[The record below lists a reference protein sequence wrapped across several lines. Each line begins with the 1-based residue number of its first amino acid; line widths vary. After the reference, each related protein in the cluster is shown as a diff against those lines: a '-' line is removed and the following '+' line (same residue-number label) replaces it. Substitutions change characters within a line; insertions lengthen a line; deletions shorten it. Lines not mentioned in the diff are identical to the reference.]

1 MRLALV
7 LVLWGAASAAVGD
20 PRVNYMLHCMG
31 CHLMDGSG
39 MPPDVPRLN
48 GRVGYYLGSEEG
60 RRYLIQVP
68 GASQSLL
75 SDAALAEVLN
85 WIVTELGGE
94 SAPGEFDPYTEDEV
108 RQHRGV
114 PAGDIGA
121 RARRLA
127 SELPL

>member
-1 MRLALV
+1 MRLALA
-7 LVLWGAASAAVGD
+7 LLLWAVASAAVGD

-39 MPPDVPRLN
+39 MPPDVPRLS
-48 GRVGYYLGSEEG
+48 GRVGYYLVSAEG
-60 RRYLIQVP
+60 RSYLIQVP

-75 SDAALAEVLN
+75 NDAELAEVLN
-85 WIVTELGGE
+85 WIVVELGGE
-94 SAPGEFDPYTEDEV
+94 SAPGEFEPYTEAEV
-108 RQHRGV
+108 RQHRRA

-127 SELPL
+127 GELPL